1 MRLRWAWIVGA
12 LGVVLLVAVAFGI
25 FSFGLDWKA
34 WIGWRALIDHIN
46 AKNAKGRKDAVQVYA
61 LIVAGVVAAITAAV
75 GLVNL
80 WLSRRNLEQQREL
93 EDQRAEQQRQLAQ
106 GTALQPYYEQIGKL
120 LTDKELRTTEREE
133 IRELARGQTLTVLQE
148 VDGNGKESLLTFL
161 YAAGLLKRG
170 NPAVVLS
177 RANL

>member
-1 MRLRWAWIVGA
+1 
-12 LGVVLLVAVAFGI
+12 
-25 FSFGLDWKA
+25 
-34 WIGWRALIDHIN
+34 
-46 AKNAKGRKDAVQVYA
+46 
-61 LIVAGVVAAITAAV
+61 VAGVVAAITAAV

-93 EDQRAEQQRQLAQ
+93 EDQRAEQLRQLAQ
-106 GTALQPYYEQIGKL
+106 GTALQSYYEQIGKL

-133 IRELARGQTLTVLQE
+133 IRELARGQTLAVLQE

-161 YAAGLLKRG
+161 YAAGLLKRE